1 MSAPIS
7 RRGLLKGAAASA
19 ALAGTHVLGWATR
32 AEAAAD
38 PLGPVLVLVNLAGG
52 NDFLNT
58 VIPLDDVGA
67 PQRSRY
73 ESLRPDLAVPRSLLS
88 SLSVGRAPGLGTS
101 LALHPSL
108 DELRFLY
115 GQGRVALV
123 LGAGLAG
130 SSLSHFEA
138 EKAWFFG
145 HRELL
150 AKPTGWMGR
159 LLDADADGM
168 PHAVS
173 FGGEVNRTFD
183 AVRAEALGVAN
194 LDRFALPDDP
204 LFEWRDGLQREEAL
218 RGLLS
223 QPRTGIAA
231 QVARAGRLLID
242 QAGFLSGIETRG
254 WGSRLEGEGLGLG
267 LELREIASILRHDQ
281 RNPAAA
287 SGFRSFHVRV
297 RSYDTHT
304 AQGATDESFG
314 QPQLLAQL
322 SRCLLGFQQDLQ
334 AIGVSGRV
342 ITLVYSEFGRR
353 VAQNGSGRQAG
364 TDHGAAGGMIL
375 VGDRVVGG
383 VHGVMP
389 RLDRLD
395 AHGNLA
401 VTTDFR
407 TVYAA
412 LIDHFLGGDH
422 RSVLPGGPFTPLPV
436 IR

>member
-1 MSAPIS
+1 MNAPIS
-7 RRGLLKGAAASA
+7 RRGFLKGAAASA
-19 ALAGTHVLGWATR
+19 ALAGAHVLGVASR
-32 AEAAAD
+32 AEAAAN

-58 VIPLDDVGA
+58 VIPLDDAGA

-88 SLSVGRAPGLGTS
+88 GLAVARAPGLGTG

-108 DELRFLY
+108 AELHSLY
-115 GQGRVALV
+115 GRGRVALV
-123 LGAGLAG
+123 LGAGIAG

-145 HRELL
+145 RPDILV
-150 AKPTGWMGR
+150 KPTGWVGR
-159 LLDADADGM
+159 LLDAGVDGL

-173 FGGEVNRTFD
+173 FGGEVSPTFD
-183 AVRAEALGVAN
+183 AVRAEALGVAS
-194 LDRFALPDDP
+194 LARFTLPDDP
-204 LFEWRDGLQREEAL
+204 LWQWRDGLERGEAL

-231 QVARAGRLLID
+231 KLARSGRLLID
-242 QAGFLSGIETRG
+242 QADFLAGIETRG
-254 WGSRLEGEGLGLG
+254 WGSRLEGDTFGLGS
-267 LELREIASILRHDQ
+267 ELREIVSILRHDQ
-281 RNPAAA
+281 LNPAAA
-287 SGFRSFHVRV
+287 SGFRCFHARL
-297 RSYDTHT
+297 RGFDTHT
-304 AQGATDESFG
+304 AQSSTDESFG
-314 QPQLLAQL
+314 QPELLAQL
-322 SRCLLGFQQDLQ
+322 SRCLLGFQEDLQ
-334 AIGVSGRV
+334 AIGVSHRV
-342 ITLVYSEFGRR
+342 ITLIYSEFGRR
-353 VAQNGSGRQAG
+353 AAQNGTGRQAG
-364 TDHGAAGGMIL
+364 SDHGAAGGMIL

-395 AHGNLA
+395 AHGNLQ

-422 RSVLPGGPFTPLPV
+422 RTVLPGGPFAPLPV